1 MHNSSR
7 FKLFFALAW
16 LSIASA
22 TATAQTAFGSVSVG
36 SSVMSAVALTIPNTV
51 TLGSISVVTEGA
63 PGLDF
68 TNAGSGTC
76 NAGANYAAGQT
87 CTVEVTFKPL
97 YPGARYGQALL
108 KDGSGNVIASGP
120 LYGIGVGPQIAF
132 GPGTAIAIDPTVNGI
147 SLDQPSGVAVDG
159 AGNLFIADDRNKRVV
174 EVPAGGGAATAF
186 DPTANGEGLNYPR
199 GAAVDGAGDLF
210 ISDLGFDRVVEVPAG
225 GGAAIAIDPM
235 VNGHGLNYPCGM
247 AIDGAGDLFIADV
260 DNARVIEVPAGGGA
274 AIAIDPTVNGKG
286 LVYPVTLALD
296 SAGDLFIADLFAN
309 QVVEVPAGGGAAIAI
324 APSVNGESLNQPYGV
339 AVDAAGNLF
348 IADSG
353 NSRLLEV
360 PAGGGA
366 VAVLNTAVNG
376 QGLSG
381 PVNIALD
388 NAGDVFIADSGNNR
402 VVEVQRSQ
410 PPLLSFAATQVGSFS
425 SDSPQTVQVENIGN
439 ASLAF
444 PIPSAGNNPSISANF
459 TLNSSGTLACPLVTP
474 TSTAPGMLVAGDA
487 CLLAIS
493 FEPASA
499 GGVSGTLTLTDNSL
513 NAAGP
518 SSATQSISLIGDMPL
533 ASLSATGLSFGAQAV
548 GTPSASQ
555 QVMLTNIGGASMAI
569 ASIGVTG
576 VNASSFVFTSPC
588 GTSLAA
594 GANCI
599 IEGHFTPAAAGAL
612 TAAITIADNAG
623 GSPQT
628 VTLAGTG
635 VYPATVSVNTSSS
648 SITTAQSLT
657 VTVAVS
663 GVSGNPT
670 PTGSVTLT
678 IGNYSSLPTA
688 LSSGS
693 ATIVVSPGSLT
704 VGTDSI
710 VAAYTPDSSS
720 SSVYSAASGTSSVT
734 VTAAS
739 TAIAPTT
746 TTGVASAITANA
758 ATLAGTVN
766 PNGADTHYWFL
777 YGASSTLSGASQT
790 ASVDLGSIAAADSIT
805 ANISGLSVGTMYYY
819 QAVAENSAGTT
830 SGSINSFTT
839 TAPPYFSITGASL
852 TVSPGATSGNT
863 STINVTPWFGFTG
876 AVSLSCSIAPA
887 AANDPATCSLQP
899 ASVTIGGTAS
909 QTAMLTVNTTAATA
923 LSRPLKLF
931 WSSAGGAVLACIL
944 IFGIP
949 ARRRNWRTMLGALL
963 LLIALAGGV
972 FACGGGS
979 GSSGSSGNG
988 GSGGSP
994 PNPGTTAGNYT
1005 VTVTGA
1011 SGSSIA
1017 TGSVALTV
1025 Q

>member
-1 MHNSSR
+1 MRNLPR
-7 FKLFFALAW
+7 FKLVFALA
-16 LSIASA
+16 LLPIASP
-22 TATAQTAFGSVSVG
+22 TAMAQTAFGPVNVGGSVA
-36 SSVMSAVALTIPNTV
+36 SAVTLAIPYTV
-51 TLGSISVVTEGA
+51 TLGSISVVTQGA
-63 PGLDF
+63 TGLDF
-68 TNAGSGTC
+68 TNAGTGTC
-76 NAGANYAAGQT
+76 NGGANYAAGQT
-87 CTVEVTFKPL
+87 CTVEVTFKPA

-108 KDGSGNVIASGP
+108 KDGSGNTIASSP
-120 LYGIGVGPQIAF
+120 LYGIGLGPQIAF

-147 SLDQPSGVAVDG
+147 GLNEPSGVALDG

-174 EVPAGGGAATAF
+174 EVPAGGSAATAL

-199 GAAVDGAGDLF
+199 GTAVDGAGDLF
-210 ISDLGFDRVVEVPAG
+210 ISDLGFDRVVEIPAG
-225 GGAAIAIDPM
+225 GGAAIAIDPT

-247 AIDGAGDLFIADV
+247 VVDGAGDLFIADV
-260 DNARVIEVPAGGGA
+260 DNARVIELPAGGGA

-286 LVYPVTLALD
+286 LVYPVTLASD

-324 APSVNGESLNQPYGV
+324 APTVNGESLNQPYGV

-353 NSRLLEV
+353 NSRLLEI

-366 VAVLNTAVNG
+366 ATVLNTTVNG
-376 QGLSG
+376 QSLSG

-388 NAGDVFIADSGNNR
+388 NAGDVLIADSGNNR
-402 VVEVQRSQ
+402 IVEVLRSQ
-410 PPLLSFAATQVGSFS
+410 PPLLSFAATPLGAVSG
-425 SDSPQTVQVENIGN
+425 DSPQTVQVENTGN
-439 ASLAF
+439 VPLTF
-444 PIPSAGNNPSISANF
+444 PIPSADSNPNISASF
-459 TLNSSGTLACPLVTP
+459 TLNSRGTSACPLITSTSTTPGTLA
-474 TSTAPGMLVAGDA
+474 AGDA
-487 CLLAIS
+487 CLLPIS

-499 GGVSGTLTLTDNSL
+499 GEVSGALTLTDNSL

-518 SSATQSISLIGDMPL
+518 NFATQSISLVGDTPL

-548 GTPSASQ
+548 GATSASQ
-555 QVMLTNIGGASMAI
+555 QVTLTNIGGAAMAI
-569 ASIGVTG
+569 TSIDVTG
-576 VNASSFVFTSPC
+576 LGASSFVFANGC
-588 GTSLAA
+588 GSSLAA
-594 GANCI
+594 GASCI
-599 IEGHFTPAAAGAL
+599 IQGHFTPAAAGAL
-612 TAAITIADNAG
+612 TAAITITDNAG

-635 VYPATVSVNTSSS
+635 VYPATISVATSSS

-663 GVSGNPT
+663 GVNGSAT

-678 IGNYSSLPTA
+678 IGGYTSLPAT
-688 LSSGS
+688 LSNGS

-720 SSVYSAASGTSSVT
+720 ASVYSAASGMSSVT

-739 TAIAPTT
+739 TASAPTT
-746 TTGVASAITANA
+746 ITGVASAITANA
-758 ATLAGTVN
+758 ATLAGTVD

-777 YGASSTLSGASQT
+777 YGTSSTMSGASQT
-790 ASVDLGSIAAADSIT
+790 ASVDLGSTAATDTIT
-805 ANISGLSVGTMYYY
+805 ANISGLTVGTMYYY

-876 AVSLSCSIAPA
+876 AVTLSCSIAPA

-899 ASVTIGGTAS
+899 ASVTITGTAS
-909 QTAMLTVNTTAATA
+909 QTVMLIVNTTAATA
-923 LSRPLKLF
+923 LNRPLKLLGP
-931 WSSAGGAVLACIL
+931 SAGGAVLALHPDLRHSGAAAQLAHHIWNAGTRWPQWPEGRL
-944 IFGIP
+944 HVAEATEAVAAAEAAAELLRIP
-949 ARRRNWRTMLGALL
+949 ARRLE
-963 LLIALAGGV
+963 
-972 FACGGGS
+972 
-979 GSSGSSGNG
+979 
-988 GSGGSP
+988 
-994 PNPGTTAGNYT
+994 TTPLPSA
-1005 VTVTGA
+1005 A
-1011 SGSSIA
+1011 HRDRPQRQA
-1017 TGSVALTV
+1017 
-1025 Q
+1025 